1 MSDLLVRDLPDGF
14 KRQLAERA
22 RKHGHSLSREALLLM
37 QRALA
42 ADLAAPQE
50 GKQLGLGTRLRALIN
65 PVDWS
70 DDLIPPRDE
79 DEDRP
84 PPDFS

>member
-22 RKHGHSLSREALLLM
+22 RKNGHSLSREALLLM

-42 ADLAAPQE
+42 ADLTAPQE
-50 GKQLGLGTRLRALIN
+50 GKPLGLGTRLANL
-65 PVDWS
+65 
-70 DDLIPPRDE
+70 LPPDCRIDASFLPSRDE
-79 DEDRP
+79 PDRE
-84 PPDFS
+84 PPDFR